1 MTWDNA
7 SPGVGWLSPVAMD
20 VAARSRRLAREVA
33 DRCDAVILTKPANLR
48 WLTGFTGSNG
58 AGALVGGDLIVAT
71 DGRYRTQVEHQLARA
86 GVTAHLLIG
95 RRLDD
100 LLLSELERRLGT
112 TPRLG
117 VESHH
122 ITWDHQRSLT
132 EQLER
137 RWGSG
142 ARLEPLGPVIDDL
155 RQIKDDGEVDRLRRA
170 AEIADAALAEVM
182 AELTELW
189 PGSFSE
195 RWLARRLE
203 SAMLDLGA
211 DEASF
216 PTIVAS
222 GPNSALPHARP
233 GDRTIDRG
241 DLVIIDLGA
250 RVDGYGSDMT
260 RTFTIG
266 GFTARTEELY
276 RAVEAA
282 QAAGLEAVEAEVEAV
297 AVDEVCR
304 RVLAEHDLAEAF
316 VHGTGHGIG
325 LEIHENPFLSRTS
338 EATIRS
344 GQVITVEP
352 GVYLPGLGGV
362 RIEDSVLVTESGH
375 TPLTRSPKEPL
386 VVPG

>member
-1 MTWDNA
+1 MTWHNP
-7 SPGVGWLSPVAMD
+7 SPGAGGRPLVAMD
-20 VAARSRRLAREVA
+20 VAARSRRLAQEVA
-33 DRCDAVILTKPANLR
+33 DRCDAVMITKPANLR

-58 AGALVGGDLIVAT
+58 AAALVGDDVIVAT
-71 DGRYRTQVEHQLARA
+71 DGRYRTQIEHQLARA
-86 GVTAHLLIG
+86 GVTAHVRIG
-95 RRLDD
+95 RRLDH
-100 LLLSELERRLGT
+100 LLLSELEKRLGT
-112 TPRLG
+112 SPRLA

-132 EQLER
+132 DQLEQ

-142 ARLEPLGPVIDDL
+142 AELEPLGPVIDDL

-170 AEIADAALAEVM
+170 AEIADAALAEVK
-182 AELTELW
+182 AELTNLE

-211 DEASF
+211 DEAGF

-233 GDRTIDRG
+233 GDRTIGRG
-241 DLVIIDLGA
+241 DLVIIDMGA

-266 GFTARTEELY
+266 DFTARTEELY

-282 QAAGLEAVEAEVEAV
+282 QAAGLDAVEADIEAV

-316 VHGTGHGIG
+316 VHGAGHGIG

-338 EATIRS
+338 DAVLRA

-352 GVYLPGLGGV
+352 GVYIPGLGGV
-362 RIEDSVLVTESGH
+362 RIEDSVIVTESGH
-375 TPLTRSPKEPL
+375 TPLTRSPKDP
-386 VVPG
+386 VVAA